1 MNAESCLLSNELTL
15 QPTVDGERAA
25 DVSDY
30 QTENCPNSNTAKT
43 FVAGYCLPRF
53 ADCTCSTKTS
63 RYLGLLKLTEHICL

>member
-1 MNAESCLLSNELTL
+1 MNAAERCLLLTELTL
-15 QPTVDGERAA
+15 QPTVDGERVA

-43 FVAGYCLPRF
+43 FAEGQCLLRF

-63 RYLGLLKLTEHICL
+63 